1 MADGCGDDV
10 HPASSGDNGSV
21 LHINSTA
28 VTVIAC
34 GVLAVLIG
42 ACGSSSAKSPSSS
55 GVPAGAGCVTQSQA
69 QQIWTDIDTKLNAM
83 EADPGHATPST
94 VTTGAALTGVQQYLQ
109 QQLIANKWTEKEV
122 DKLDSL
128 SVVSAGCNN
137 GSLQV
142 KVTMTLVTDEYLTAS
157 GAIDHHDPTEGQTLH
172 FMNSYQRSG
181 GSWKEDDFVNLDQ
194 PQPSQNP
201 TII

>member
-1 MADGCGDDV
+1 M
-10 HPASSGDNGSV
+10 
-21 LHINSTA
+21 LHLRATA
-28 VTVIAC
+28 ATVVAGGTLIA
-34 GVLAVLIG
+34 LIA

-55 GVPAGAGCVTQSQA
+55 GVRAGSGCVTQSQA

-83 EADPGHATPST
+83 EADPAHATPST

-109 QQLIANKWTEKEV
+109 QQLVANKWTEKEV
-122 DKLDSL
+122 DKLESL
-128 SVVSAGCNN
+128 SVVSAGCNS

-142 KVTMTLVTDEYLTAS
+142 KVTMTLVTDEYLSAS
-157 GAIDHHDPTEGQTLH
+157 GAVDHHDPTEGQTLH
-172 FMNSYQRSG
+172 FLNSYQRTG

-194 PQPSQNP
+194 PQPTQKP